1 MKLRELYTVLKDVL
15 KEASESPGSEA
26 LSILSKVTSQTR
38 ERLLMNFEEE
48 IDENVCQMAISLSK
62 KRANGYPLQYITERC
77 YFHGLEVYVCEGVFV
92 PRIETELLVDLALE
106 LIEERSFKVVADIGT
121 GTGCIA
127 IAIALESQCEVFA
140 TDVSERALETA
151 RRNIERYKVHVQ
163 LLKGAY
169 LAPLRSVLNDVQ
181 LIVSNPPYVSTR
193 AELPADVKKEP
204 HEALFAGEDGLEFY
218 RNFFSDPCLLARK
231 TIIMEMS
238 PEQEGPLRD
247 LLKGLGTLTFLKDQ
261 FSRTRFFRLDV
272 A

>member
-1 MKLRELYTVLKDVL
+1 MKLRELYTILKDVL

-48 IDENVCQMAISLSK
+48 ISEKVCQVAISLAK
-62 KRANGYPLQYITERC
+62 KRASGYPLQYITERC
-77 YFHGLEVYVCEGVFV
+77 YFYGLELHVCEGVFV
-92 PRIETELLVDLALE
+92 PRIETEILVDLALE
-106 LIEERSFKVVADIGT
+106 LIEEKRFKVVADIGT

-127 IAIALESQCEVFA
+127 IAIALRSEGEVFA
-140 TDVSERALETA
+140 TDVSEKALEVA
-151 RRNIERYKVHVQ
+151 KRNVERYRARVQ

-169 LAPLRSVLNDVQ
+169 LTPLLPVLSDVQ
-181 LIVSNPPYVSTR
+181 LIVSNPPYVPTGTK
-193 AELPADVKKEP
+193 LPLDVLKEP

-218 RNFFSDPCLLARK
+218 RNFFSDPSLLTRK

-238 PEQEGPLRD
+238 PEQEDPLRA
-247 LLKGLGTLTFLKDQ
+247 LLKDLGTITFFKDQ
-261 FSRTRFFRLDV
+261 FNRTRFFRLDV